1 MFEAILLIVI
11 FIVSVFFLF
20 KGAQYLVQG
29 SSDFARWLGISPIM
43 VGLTIVAL
51 GTSMPEFAISLFSIF
66 THNSDLAFAT
76 IIGSNIFN
84 LAAIVGICALIS
96 PLRVKAA
103 TLLYEFPFLIVSSFL
118 LPILANDFF
127 LYGDPALLL
136 GRVDGLILFVMLGI
150 FLYYIY
156 ASRKVQGKEV
166 DDEFD
171 AEYKHTR
178 AVWKD
183 VSKIV
188 LGFLG
193 LFIGGLLFTGYM
205 VQLIDVL
212 HLSSSFLGLTLAAL
226 ATSVPELVT
235 AITAVR
241 RNHVDVALGDVIGS
255 SVFNILFVVGST
267 SLIRPFY
274 INKEILQLDVM
285 VMIFVTL
292 LFVIFATRKKQI
304 SKANG
309 FVLLMVYLGYMGWV
323 AMRYLT

>member
-1 MFEAILLIVI
+1 MFEALLLIVI
-11 FIVSVFFLF
+11 FAASLIFLF

-29 SSDFARWLGISPIM
+29 ASDFARWLGISPLM

-51 GTSMPEFAISLFSIF
+51 GTSMPEFAISMFSIF
-66 THNSDLAFAT
+66 THNTDLAFAT

-103 TLLYEFPFLIVSSFL
+103 TLLHEFPFLIISSFL

-127 LYGDPALLL
+127 IYGDPALLL
-136 GRVDGLILFVMLGI
+136 GRLDGIILCMMLVI

-156 ASRKVQGKEV
+156 ASRQQQGKEV
-166 DDEFD
+166 EEEFD

-183 VSKIV
+183 VGRIM

-193 LFIGGLLFTGYM
+193 LFLGGMLFTGYM

-212 HLSSSFLGLTLAAL
+212 DLSSSFLGLILAAL
-226 ATSVPELVT
+226 ATSFPELVT

-241 RNHVDVALGDVIGS
+241 RNHADVALGDIIGS
-255 SVFNILFVVGST
+255 SVFNIVFVLGST

-274 INKEILQLDVM
+274 IDKEVLQMDVM
-285 VMIFVTL
+285 VMILVTL

-309 FVLLMVYLGYMGWV
+309 FVLLMVYLGYVGWV
-323 AMRYLT
+323 AWRYVA